1 MNESEILIGLA
12 EIALGIAGFS
22 GILFALSPTES
33 RTKSSVNALMT
44 MVCNSVIVLIQS
56 LVAIFILNFFES
68 PWGWASTFSLAT
80 SLASLPLFFIV
91 IPRAVGNLD
100 IPIFVSAPAMII
112 SFSQL
117 FIHGANLPI
126 FGYSSFP
133 IFFIAESCLLITA
146 LITFVYLIL
155 QLSSSGLVSEDT

>member
-1 MNESEILIGLA
+1 MSESEILIGLA

-22 GILFALSPTES
+22 GIVFALSPVAS
-33 RTKSSVNALMT
+33 RTRSSVNALT
-44 MVCNSVIVLIQS
+44 SMVCNSVIVLIQS
-56 LVAIFILNFFES
+56 LVAIFILYSFES

-80 SLASLPLFFIV
+80 SLASLPIFFIV
-91 IPRAVGNLD
+91 IPKVVGKLD
-100 IPIFVSAPAMII
+100 ISIFVSAPMMII

-155 QLSSSGLVSEDT
+155 QLSSSVLAGEDT